1 MLSETEVQ
9 LLQLRVTELEDR
21 LQFIYR
27 HLKID
32 YARPQANADPALAP
46 EVQEALRSGNKIGAI
61 KIYREL
67 TNCSLADAK
76 DAIDRAEQ
84 FIK

>member
-1 MLSETEVQ
+1 MLSETEAQ
-9 LLQLRVTELEDR
+9 LLQLRVTELEQR

-27 HLKID
+27 QLNID
-32 YARPQANADPALAP
+32 YAHPTTTQDPALSP
-46 EVQEALRSGNKIGAI
+46 QVQEALKSGNKIAAI
-61 KIYREL
+61 KFYREL

-84 FIK
+84 FIR